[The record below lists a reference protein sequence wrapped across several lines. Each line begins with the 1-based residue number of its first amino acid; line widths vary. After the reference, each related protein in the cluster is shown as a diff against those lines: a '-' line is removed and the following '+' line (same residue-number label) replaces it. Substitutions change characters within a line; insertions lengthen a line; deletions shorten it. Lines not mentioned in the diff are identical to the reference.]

1 VGSKQRFV
9 AVIQNTGSGAGTVEV
24 RVLDSAGALVN
35 STQITVQA
43 GSQATAAL
51 TITLPSTMG
60 TYTWRV
66 DAVNTAT
73 GSVDD
78 SKSFTVYAMDLYL
91 KARSALTFT
100 GFESLPSGWSSIGG
114 SWSIVSGGVE
124 GNALQGVDDD
134 TGLGKASIYYWAS
147 SISGYSSLR
156 AIVQVKTAAGL
167 ERLGLALLVDTSRLY
182 TIDLDFTG
190 KDQAFEIQYYDGN
203 KWQVVANA
211 AYKPALNV
219 WYAIYLEWSWSGSS
233 NVFSAVLY
241 DASGNQLA
249 SIPATSY
256 TGPRPAYIGLVTDG
270 KNKAGL
276 FDNFVVATGDPRY
289 VVVSGLQ
296 QGWTVELRDASGAL
310 VASATA
316 DSSGTARLFVAAR
329 PIVANA
335 KVTVRDAQGAVVI
348 ERTFSQVVGGDE
360 YAYGP

>member
-1 VGSKQRFV
+1 MKRGP
-9 AVIQNTGSGAGTVEV
+9 AAAGI
-24 RVLDSAGALVN
+24 VLA
-35 STQITVQA
+35 
-43 GSQATAAL
+43 
-51 TITLPSTMG
+51 
-60 TYTWRV
+60 
-66 DAVNTAT
+66 
-73 GSVDD
+73 
-78 SKSFTVYAMDLYL
+78 
-91 KARSALTFT
+91 ARSALTFT
-100 GFESLPSGWSSIGG
+100 GFETLPSGWSSIGG

-124 GNALQGVDDD
+124 GNALQGVDNDAGPGG
-134 TGLGKASIYYWAS
+134 TSVYYWAS
-147 SISGYSSLR
+147 SVSGYSSLR
-156 AIVQVKTAAGL
+156 AIVQVEATAGL
-167 ERLGLALLVDTSRLY
+167 ERLGFALLVDTTSRLY

-190 KDQAFEIQYYDGN
+190 KDKAFEIQYYDGSS
-203 KWQVVANA
+203 WHVVASA

-256 TGPRPAYIGLVTDG
+256 AGPRPVYIGLVVDG

-296 QGWTVELRDASGAL
+296 QGWRVELYDASGNL

-316 DSSGTARLFVAAR
+316 DSSGTAWLSVAAK

-335 KVTVRDAQGAVVI
+335 KITVRDAQGAVVI